1 MPSGRAAFD
10 EFTGQ
15 VRRAR
20 AIAEQ
25 RLEDIRAGL
34 ALPPPTLARRAAW
47 LAPHLRIRKP
57 KGDGPFPV
65 VLMLH
70 GCGGIRPF
78 TDDMAEIAAREGA
91 AAIEIDSYAP
101 RKINRM
107 TALATVCTGARLH
120 GRERAGDLYAALHWV
135 REQPWADSKRVVA
148 AGWSHGSW
156 TIMDGLAMRSGAEM
170 RRATG
175 IIDLPD
181 EPLEGLSAAL
191 LTYPY
196 SGAASY
202 AGRRNWRMAPRSI
215 AILAGRDHV
224 VGVRVPRMAIERQR
238 ARGAPIEIVHFPNA
252 THAFED
258 GFAED
263 PRIRFDPELV
273 AREHALLC
281 DLIGGC

>member
-1 MPSGRAAFD
+1 MTAPQPRTALPFPSDPRTLD
-10 EFTGQ
+10 
-15 VRRAR
+15 AR
-20 AIAEQ
+20 AN
-25 RLEDIRAGL
+25 
-34 ALPPPTLARRAAW
+34 W
-47 LAPHLRIRKP
+47 LAPHFRIRKP

-78 TDDMAEIAAREGA
+78 TDDMAEVAAREGA

-101 RKINRM
+101 RRISRVV
-107 TALATVCTGARLH
+107 ALATVCTGARFR

-135 REQPWADSKRVVA
+135 RRQSWADPKRVLA

-156 TIMDGLAMRSGAEM
+156 AIMDALALRSGEEM

-175 IIDLPD
+175 LVDLPD
-181 EPLEGLSAAL
+181 EPLDGLVGAL

-202 AGRRNWRMAPRSI
+202 AGRRDWRLAPRSI

-224 VGVRVPRMAIERQR
+224 VGVRAPREALERQK
-238 ARGAPIEIVHFPNA
+238 ARGAPIEIVHFATA

-281 DLIGGC
+281 DLIGGCQRSDALIF

>member
-1 MPSGRAAFD
+1 MLRRSAID
-10 EFTGQ
+10 ELTGH
-15 VRRAR
+15 VDRAR

-34 ALPPPTLARRAAW
+34 ALPPPTLARRASW
-47 LAPHLRIRKP
+47 LAPHFRIRKP
-57 KGDGPFPV
+57 NGDGPFPV

-78 TDDMAEIAAREGA
+78 TDDMAEVAAREGA
-91 AAIEIDSYAP
+91 VAIEIDSYAP
-101 RKINRM
+101 RKISRVV
-107 TALATVCTGARLH
+107 ALATVCTGARLH
-120 GRERAGDLYAALHWV
+120 GRERAGDLFAALHWV
-135 REQPWADSKRVVA
+135 REQGWADPKRVVA

-156 TIMDGLAMRSGAEM
+156 AIMDGLALHRGAEM

-175 IIDLPD
+175 LVDLPD
-181 EPLEGLSAAL
+181 EPLEGLAAAL

-215 AILAGRDHV
+215 AILAGRDHI
-224 VGVRVPRMAIERQR
+224 VGVRVPREALEKQK
-238 ARGAPIEIVHFPNA
+238 ARGAPIEIVHFPDA